1 MRLRAAV
8 SIKKHQVLQLQRA
21 AFERKVDLDAS
32 WCIRFHHKPAW
43 RQDMQPIRVAPSR
56 RCLIALAVAGAFA
69 LPMQAQAQ
77 KAVEF
82 RYGHMNPPTSAAG
95 MQAQWLAEEIGK
107 RTSGGVKVTVYP
119 SSQLGKLQELAEAVS
134 TGTIALSHNTAA
146 GIGSLHEPF
155 AALDTPYLY
164 RDVDH
169 LMKVMDVGSPVMKKL
184 NDGLI
189 KDAGVRVLYAYYF
202 GTRHLTTNKA
212 IKQPSD
218 LAGLKIRAIPF
229 PIYMTTVEAM
239 GAVPVPVDWSEV
251 PTALATGKVNGQ
263 ENPVNVVL
271 SSKLYET
278 QSHLM
283 QTGHIMNAQV
293 IVINEKAWQGLAP
306 AQREQL
312 TAAAAEVRRR
322 ATEMVRSQEASETEE
337 LKKNKMTVIGPA
349 EGLNLAA
356 FQTSVRKAVDA
367 KFGAKYG
374 ELYKAIE
381 AVK

>member
-1 MRLRAAV
+1 MRAPLP
-8 SIKKHQVLQLQRA
+8 
-21 AFERKVDLDAS
+21 AFT
-32 WCIRFHHKPAW
+32 
-43 RQDMQPIRVAPSR
+43 R
-56 RCLIALAVAGAFA
+56 RSLLALAAGAALA
-69 LPMQAQAQ
+69 LPALSQAQ
-77 KAVEF
+77 KTVEF

-95 MQAQWLAEEIGK
+95 QQAQWLAEAIAKHTAGQ
-107 RTSGGVKVTVYP
+107 VKVTVYP

-169 LMKVMDVGSPVMKKL
+169 LMKVVDVASPVMKTL
-184 NDGLI
+184 NEGLV
-189 KDAGVRVLYAYYF
+189 KAAGVRVLYAYYF
-202 GTRHLTTNKA
+202 GTRHLTTNKLVKA
-212 IKQPSD
+212 PAD
-218 LAGLKIRAIPF
+218 LAGQKIRAIPF
-229 PIYMTTVEAM
+229 PIYMSTVEGM

-271 SSKLYET
+271 SSKLYES

-293 IVINEKAWQGLAP
+293 IVINERAWQGLAP

-312 TAAAAEVRRR
+312 AAAASEVRKR
-322 ATEMVRSQEASETEE
+322 ATDMVRSQEATETDE
-337 LKKNKMTVIGPA
+337 LRKLKMNVVGPA
-349 EGLNLAA
+349 EGLDLVA
-356 FQTSVRKAVDA
+356 FRNAVRKAIEP
-367 KFGAKYG
+367 KFAAKYG
-374 ELYKAIE
+374 DLYKAID
-381 AVK
+381 AVR